1 MNKEITIQKYLKVC
15 GNITEIIQLYLKEKT
30 AENTPA
36 RGDTKDV
43 EIIAPL
49 KYLSTF
55 WGTLEMPLVNY
66 EINFILTWSSTCVI
80 TDFSG
85 TGRFAITDAEIYVLF
100 VTSLTQNYLK
110 HCNLGLKE
118 ELTEINI
125 NQIQK
130 YMEKKYLNHLIDP
143 GFQGVN
149 RLFVLSFED

>member
-1 MNKEITIQKYLKVC
+1 MLLLIFQVHE
-15 GNITEIIQLYLKEKT
+15 
-30 AENTPA
+30 
-36 RGDTKDV
+36 
-43 EIIAPL
+43 
-49 KYLSTF
+49 
-55 WGTLEMPLVNY
+55 
-66 EINFILTWSSTCVI
+66 
-80 TDFSG
+80 
-85 TGRFAITDAEIYVLF
+85 
-100 VTSLTQNYLK
+100 NYLK